1 MVSNT
6 TFDGFL
12 FDWVRPDLSAPGGER
27 HTDVYLIA
35 RSKAEA
41 VGIMKRWLP
50 KAVFANQ
57 GPEILAFARA
67 NGMRDGEPK
76 VIERR
81 A

>member
-1 MVSNT
+1 VSNT
-6 TFDGFL
+6 TFDGYL

-27 HTDVYLIA
+27 HTDVYVIA

-41 VGIMKRWLP
+41 IDIMKRWLP
-50 KAVFANQ
+50 KAVFSAE
-57 GPEILAFARA
+57 GPEILEFARA
-67 NGMRDGEPK
+67 HGVRDGEPK